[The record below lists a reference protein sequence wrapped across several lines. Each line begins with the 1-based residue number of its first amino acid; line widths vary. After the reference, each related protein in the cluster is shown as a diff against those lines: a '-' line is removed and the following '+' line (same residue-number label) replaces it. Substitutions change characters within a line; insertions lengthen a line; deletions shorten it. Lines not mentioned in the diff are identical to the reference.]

1 MMRSCDWSSSG
12 DLGLVDDES
21 RQAGVIIAVIHAGK
35 RANSIGRFI
44 TNDVAPKAA
53 RQAILAQ
60 VTNAGAFVH
69 AYRARYYDHG
79 RGDRPGFDRS
89 GTYDLRQ
96 RPGTGDRYMLTPADA
111 DKGEFRVTVGTDP
124 IRGRITLLQ
133 GPIEAVVMLGA
144 TF

>member
-1 MMRSCDWSSSG
+1 MTMG
-12 DLGLVDDES
+12 AE
-21 RQAGVIIAVIHAGK
+21 IA
-35 RANSIGRFI
+35 
-44 TNDVAPKAA
+44 
-53 RQAILAQ
+53 LAL
-60 VTNAGAFVH
+60 T
-69 AYRARYYDHG
+69 
-79 RGDRPGFDRS
+79 DRETLE